1 MGALLSGRDLARRIE
16 AGVIAS
22 SARWGAT
29 PPGLAVIL
37 VGDDPASRGYVRS
50 KQKACERTGIT
61 SVLVDLPSGTTQEAL
76 LDRIAALNGDPS
88 VDAILCQLPLP
99 KGIDPSAVA
108 SAVDPRK
115 DVDGFHPENVGRLW
129 RGEECIVPCTPAGVM
144 RLLADAGISP
154 RGSRAVV
161 IGRSIIV
168 GRPMAALLL
177 AADATVTI
185 AHSRTKGLEDLCRT
199 ADILVTAAGVPGMVG
214 GSWIREGAVVIDVGT
229 TYAEGRPV
237 GDVRADEVL
246 ARASLLTPVPGGVG
260 PLTIAMLMENTVR
273 SRLGAGARITP

>member
-1 MGALLSGRDLARRIE
+1 MGALLPGRDLARRIE

-22 SARWGAT
+22 SARWGAV

-50 KQKACERTGIT
+50 KQKACERTGI
-61 SVLVDLPSGTTQEAL
+61 SSILVELPSGTTQETL
-76 LDRIAALNGDPS
+76 LERIGELNRDAA

-99 KGIDPSAVA
+99 GGIDPSAVA
-108 SAVDPRK
+108 SAIDPRK

-129 RGEECIVPCTPAGVM
+129 RGEECVVPCTPAGVM
-144 RLLADAGISP
+144 RLLADAGVAL
-154 RGSRAVV
+154 RGRRAVV

-185 AHSRTKGLEDLCRT
+185 AHSRTGDLEGLCRT

-214 GSWIREGAVVIDVGT
+214 GSWIREGAVVVDVGT
-229 TYAEGRPV
+229 TYADGRPT
-237 GDVRADEVL
+237 GDVRADEAI
-246 ARASLLTPVPGGVG
+246 ARAALLTPVPGGVG
-260 PLTIAMLMENTVR
+260 PLTIAMLLENTVR
-273 SRLGAGARITP
+273 CRLGAGARITS